1 MQSQSDE
8 LYNPNLMNATDFDE
22 LVWPA
27 QQRYARGCLSPLMA
41 AGRVAV
47 LPSPE
52 KQADVMEIVRGI
64 MAAVA

>member
-1 MQSQSDE
+1 
-8 LYNPNLMNATDFDE
+8 
-22 LVWPA
+22 
-27 QQRYARGCLSPLMA
+27 MA